1 MVEFGLQASSL
12 MSVNSVT
19 SVTRPA
25 HIKPSSSS
33 INRRAIEGVGDAFQ
47 LPCGRT
53 EITFSDGS
61 RLAIP
66 KPDQGGS
73 SCGGGFYFTDSNGV
87 QYFYPTGESIPPA
100 VRERLQQVQGAVA
113 AKCL

>member
-1 MVEFGLQASSL
+1 

-19 SVTRPA
+19 SITRLA
-25 HIKPSSSS
+25 HTKPSSSSS
-33 INRRAIEGVGDAFQ
+33 INRRAIEGVGDALQ

-61 RLAIP
+61 RLSIP
-66 KPDQGGS
+66 KSDQS
-73 SCGGGFYFTDSNGV
+73 VSGGGFYFTDSNGV

>member
-1 MVEFGLQASSL
+1 

-19 SVTRPA
+19 SVTRP
-25 HIKPSSSS
+25 ICTKP
-33 INRRAIEGVGDAFQ
+33 RAIEGVGDAFQ

-66 KPDQGGS
+66 KSDQSGVNGR
-73 SCGGGFYFTDSNGV
+73 GGGFYFTDSNGIE
-87 QYFYPTGESIPPA
+87 YFYPTGESIPPA

>member
-1 MVEFGLQASSL
+1 MELVLQASSL
-12 MSVNSVT
+12 MSVNSVA
-19 SVTRPA
+19 SVTRPT
-25 HIKPSSSS
+25 HTKSSSS
-33 INRRAIEGVGDAFQ
+33 ISRRAIEGVGDAFQ

-61 RLAIP
+61 RLSIP
-66 KPDQGGS
+66 KSDQGG
-73 SCGGGFYFTDSNGV
+73 GGGFHFTDSNGV

>member
-1 MVEFGLQASSL
+1 

-19 SVTRPA
+19 SVTRPTYT
-25 HIKPSSSS
+25 KPPLPASSSSLSSS

-61 RLAIP
+61 RLSIP
-66 KPDQGGS
+66 KSDQNGS
-73 SCGGGFYFTDSNGV
+73 SSGGFYFTDSNGL
-87 QYFYPTGESIPPA
+87 QYFYSTGESIPPA